1 MESQIKSLAGKKTR
15 KQAEFGAFVIKESSD
30 PKEIERYEIQ
40 KGALLEE
47 IGGMEKQLEEFK
59 QRRKQT
65 KKHIAFV
72 DLPEEA
78 KFHQLAPVKKQF
90 MDTIRMIA
98 YRAETAMVAILREML
113 SRGDD
118 ARSLAREIMTTEADL
133 IPDEEKET
141 LTIRLHHLTNRLS
154 DQAARHLAA
163 HLNETETIYP
173 GTNLRLVY
181 QLVSDQY
188 PPDQEA

>member
-1 MESQIKSLAGKKTR
+1 
-15 KQAEFGAFVIKESSD
+15 
-30 PKEIERYEIQ
+30 
-40 KGALLEE
+40 
-47 IGGMEKQLEEFK
+47 
-59 QRRKQT
+59 
-65 KKHIAFV
+65 
-72 DLPEEA
+72 
-78 KFHQLAPVKKQF
+78 
-90 MDTIRMIA
+90 
-98 YRAETAMVAILREML
+98 MVSVLREVL

-141 LTIRLHHLTNRLS
+141 LTIRLHHLTNRIS

-163 HLNETETIYP
+163 QLNETETTYP